1 MRTLATVA
9 GFLLACVGLAAL
21 AWPFPLFTLNEP
33 YFSWYGEL
41 LFGPSFSRPG
51 GAGAAAPFL
60 WIVTAPL
67 GVAAMAVGVPILYWG
82 QKRTERDANGR
93 S

>member
-1 MRTLATVA
+1 MRTAATVV
-9 GFLLACVGLAAL
+9 GFLFICVGMFGVV
-21 AWPFPLFTLNEP
+21 WMFPFFTLNEP
-33 YFSWYGEL
+33 YLSWYGEL

-67 GVAAMAVGVPILYWG
+67 GGAAMAVGVPILYWG
-82 QKRTERDANGR
+82 QRR
-93 S
+93 